1 MIVPSSFVA
10 PAALIG
16 QTQLA
21 FEWTENSLW
30 SSLGVHLDFF
40 LCENKPSLQ
49 VYKLFNW
56 FGPEEMNYWCKN
68 TLGKSRTQEYTN
80 TMSIKKAEN
89 PEIVV
94 LNYSLN
100 YPDMEMV
107 IVEDCKNTIII

>member
-10 PAALIG
+10 PATLIG

-30 SSLGVHLDFF
+30 SSLGVHLDFS

-49 VYKLFNW
+49 VYNLINW
-56 FGPEEMNYWCKN
+56 FGPEINYWCN

-94 LNYSLN
+94 LNCSPN
-100 YPDMEMV
+100 YLDMEMV
-107 IVEDCKNTIII
+107 IVEDCKK